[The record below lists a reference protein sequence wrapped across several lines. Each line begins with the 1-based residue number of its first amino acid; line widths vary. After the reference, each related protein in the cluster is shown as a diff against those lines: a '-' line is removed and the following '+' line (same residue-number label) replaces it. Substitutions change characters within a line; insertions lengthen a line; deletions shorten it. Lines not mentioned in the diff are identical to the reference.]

1 MEITS
6 PLATN
11 LKYPLSAIV
20 KTLVN
25 HQIPVLATLGLTEA
39 SDTNAIFI
47 RHLNRTVSAK
57 VVTIIT
63 RAAGLQWLTHLMIL
77 LDTVD
82 HFILKIIRVTQK
94 TKVYL

>member
-1 MEITS
+1 M
-6 PLATN
+6 
-11 LKYPLSAIV
+11 

-39 SDTNAIFI
+39 SDTNRAPDTNAIFI

-63 RAAGLQWLTHLMIL
+63 KAAGLQWLTHLMIL

-82 HFILKIIRVTQK
+82 HFIQNIRVTQK